1 MKIQCWNSTNNTNL
15 RLSLFNR
22 PVNTSVLQPMTWDEE
37 MRIIVFSK
45 SCLPPQ
51 VLATTIATANY
62 SISMYCALNFLA
74 HNSTLPVWIII
85 FPPSWRHGNLMKEN
99 RKPINHQPSRLCW
112 NQYTLPTKPVF
123 LPTYWWGEAF
133 QGRYDFLVQHEGPL
147 VTKSNIF
154 LTGPHHI
161 NNCPEEK
168 HSRMLRFK
176 EISLLAKCSIGM
188 KRLFSPVS
196 TVKTAWKRCC
206 ISRTIN
212 RRPTDQQSTRQSY
225 SEEDRLHDWVGLLKV
240 L

>member
-1 MKIQCWNSTNNTNL
+1 MLAPTRTCNYNCYSQWFHQYALRSKFPCSQFNASSVDNYNSRMTPWQ
-15 RLSLFNR
+15 FN
-22 PVNTSVLQPMTWDEE
+22 E
-37 MRIIVFSK
+37 
-45 SCLPPQ
+45 
-51 VLATTIATANY
+51 
-62 SISMYCALNFLA
+62 
-74 HNSTLPVWIII
+74 
-85 FPPSWRHGNLMKEN
+85 G
-99 RKPINHQPSRLCW
+99 KPINHQPSRLCW
-112 NQYTLPTKPVF
+112 NQYTLPTKPAF
-123 LPTYWWGEAF
+123 LPKYWLRWSLSGNDMISWYNMRVRWWLSQTF
-133 QGRYDFLVQHEGPL
+133 
-147 VTKSNIF
+147 F

-161 NNCPEEK
+161 NSRPEEK

-176 EISLLAKCSIGM
+176 EISLFAKCSIGM

>member
-1 MKIQCWNSTNNTNL
+1 
-15 RLSLFNR
+15 
-22 PVNTSVLQPMTWDEE
+22 

-45 SCLPPQ
+45 SCLALQ
-51 VLATTIATANY
+51 VLATTIATANF
-62 SISMYCALNFLA
+62 SISMLCALNFLA
-74 HNSTLPVWIII
+74 HNSTLPVWTIII
-85 FPPSWRHGNLMKEN
+85 PPSWRHGNLMKE
-99 RKPINHQPSRLCW
+99 KPSIV
-112 NQYTLPTKPVF
+112 NQADFVGISIPFQQSPKFSAKILIPWSLSGKIWF
-123 LPTYWWGEAF
+123 LGTTW
-133 QGRYDFLVQHEGPL
+133 GPL

-168 HSRMLRFK
+168 HSRMRRCK
-176 EISLLAKCSIGM
+176 EISLFAKCSIGM